1 VNITGS
7 KRSDAVERLEAV
19 LSSAPVVLFEL
30 DASGRIVRSEGVG
43 LRSLGATGEPPAGRT
58 IFDVSG
64 APARLLENVRR
75 ALEGDPRATISEV
88 DGLCYELHFVPLRDA
103 QGAVSGVLGIVSDL
117 SERSRARELLGPLAA
132 IVWTADAAT
141 MRFTFVSPR
150 ALALT
155 GYPEAEW
162 IARPDFLAELLHP
175 DDRDVARDLRLG
187 AVRDGTDRHW
197 VHRVVTRDGRVRWFA
212 TTIHPMQ
219 GGGQLRERLGLTQ
232 TRELLG
238 IMTDVSDHIHAEA
251 TLQKSEARLQ
261 LVLGQLPAII
271 WTTDRQLRFTTSVGA
286 GLKQLGIEENALVGH
301 TVQQSLAT
309 EDPNHPLL
317 ERIRRVI
324 EIGGPERLEAHW
336 FGRTYDT
343 YVEPLR
349 DSTGGLIGALG
360 LSLDVTE
367 KKATEDA
374 LARAEETLRQAQK
387 MEAIGRLAGGVAH
400 DFNNLLS
407 IIVCHADLLLARGNA
422 SAGAG
427 VQEIRSA
434 ASRAGEL
441 TRQLLAFSR
450 RQVLKP
456 SIVDP
461 SAIVSSVTA
470 MLSRI
475 IGSHIHVVVFAEQ
488 SLGLVKVDA
497 TQLEQVVMNLIVNAR
512 DAMPDG
518 GTLTVA
524 TKNVNV
530 TARDATVPAGSYVV
544 ISVTDTGIG
553 MDDETRARMFEPF
566 FTTKP
571 VGEGTGLGLSTVLGI
586 VEQSGG
592 HVTVESAPGRG
603 TTFGIYLPR
612 TDETAPTPPSTPD
625 PAPSEAATI
634 LVVEDEDSV
643 RSVVR
648 AILDLSGYRV
658 IAVASA
664 EDALKVAE
672 APEHAIDLLLTDV
685 VMPGIGGR
693 ELADRVLAARPG
705 LRVLF
710 MSGYIEGGPTMTP
723 GLSFL
728 QKPFTPDELEAKVRA
743 SLASRRG

>member
-1 VNITGS
+1 
-7 KRSDAVERLEAV
+7 
-19 LSSAPVVLFEL
+19 
-30 DASGRIVRSEGVG
+30 
-43 LRSLGATGEPPAGRT
+43 
-58 IFDVSG
+58 
-64 APARLLENVRR
+64 
-75 ALEGDPRATISEV
+75 
-88 DGLCYELHFVPLRDA
+88 
-103 QGAVSGVLGIVSDL
+103 
-117 SERSRARELLGPLAA
+117 
-132 IVWTADAAT
+132 
-141 MRFTFVSPR
+141 
-150 ALALT
+150 LALT
-155 GYPEAEW
+155 GYPESEW
-162 IARPDFLAELLHP
+162 VARPDFLAELLHP

-219 GGGQLRERLGLTQ
+219 GGGQLRERLGVSQ
-232 TRELLG
+232 ARELLG
-238 IMTDVSDHIHAEA
+238 IMTDVTDHLHAEA

-261 LVLGQLPAII
+261 LVLGQVPAII

-286 GLKQLGIEENALVGH
+286 GLTRLGIEENALVGH
-301 TVQQSLAT
+301 TVQQSLRTDDAH
-309 EDPNHPLL
+309 HPML

-324 EIGGPERLEAHW
+324 EVGVPERLETEW

-349 DSTGGLIGALG
+349 DGSGALIGALG
-360 LSLDVTE
+360 LSLDVSE
-367 KKATEDA
+367 RKATEDA
-374 LARAEETLRQAQK
+374 LERTEETLRQAQK

-407 IIVCHADLLLARGNA
+407 IIVCHADLLLARGA
-422 SAGAG
+422 SSAGL
-427 VQEIRSA
+427 QEIRSA
-434 ASRAGEL
+434 ASRAGDL

-450 RQVLKP
+450 RQVLQPKV
-456 SIVDP
+456 VDP
-461 SAIVSSVTA
+461 SAIVSSVTS

-497 TQLEQVVMNLIVNAR
+497 TQLEQVVMNLVVNAR
-512 DAMPDG
+512 DAMADG

-524 TKNVNV
+524 TKN
-530 TARDATVPAGSYVV
+530 ATVTLPDGPAPPGAYVV

-553 MDDETRARMFEPF
+553 MDEATRSRIFEPF

-571 VGEGTGLGLSTVLGI
+571 AGQGTGLGLSTVFGI

-592 HVTVESAPGRG
+592 HVTVDSAPARG
-603 TTFGIYLPR
+603 TTFEIYLPR
-612 TDETAPTPPSTPD
+612 TDENPTPPAKAE
-625 PAPSEAATI
+625 PATGNAATI

-664 EDALKVAE
+664 EDALRIAE
-672 APEHAIDLLLTDV
+672 SGEPSIDLLLTDM

-693 ELADRVLAARPG
+693 ELADRITRALPH

-710 MSGYIEGGPTMTP
+710 MSGYIEGGPAMTP

-728 QKPFTPDELEAKVRA
+728 QKPFTPDELEAKVGA
-743 SLASRRG
+743 LLASGRG

>member
-30 DASGRIVRSEGVG
+30 DLVGRIVRAEGDG
-43 LRSLGATGEPPAGRT
+43 FKALGARIEQPIGRT
-58 IFDVSG
+58 IFDVVG
-64 APARLLENVRR
+64 APPRLLENVRG
-75 ALEGDPRATISEV
+75 ALEGDRRATIAEV

-103 QGAVSGVLGIVSDL
+103 RGAVSGVLGIASDMT
-117 SERSRARELLGPLAA
+117 ERTRASELLGTLDA
-132 IVWTADAAT
+132 IVWTADAST

-155 GYPEAEW
+155 GYPETEW
-162 IARPDFLAELLHP
+162 VARPDFLAELLHP

-187 AVRDGTDRHW
+187 AVRDGADRHW
-197 VHRVVTRDGRVRWFA
+197 VHRVVTRDGRTRWFA
-212 TTIHPMQ
+212 TTLHPMR
-219 GGGQLRERLGLTQ
+219 GGGQLRERLGISQ
-232 TRELLG
+232 ARDLLG
-238 IMTDVSDHIHAEA
+238 IMADVSDHLHAEA

-261 LVLGQLPAII
+261 LVLGQVPAII

-286 GLKQLGIEENALVGH
+286 GLTRLGIEENALVGH
-301 TVQQSLAT
+301 SVQQSLGT
-309 EDPNHPLL
+309 DDPHHPML
-317 ERIRRVI
+317 ERIERVI
-324 EIGGPERLEAHW
+324 EVGVPDRLETEW

-349 DSTGGLIGALG
+349 DGSGTLIGALG

-367 KKATEDA
+367 RKTTENA
-374 LARAEETLRQAQK
+374 LQRTEETLRQAQK

-407 IIVCHADLLLARGNA
+407 IIVCHTDLLLARG
-422 SAGAG
+422 AGLAG
-427 VQEIRSA
+427 LQEIRSA
-434 ASRAGEL
+434 ASRAGDL

-450 RQVLKP
+450 RQVLQP
-456 SIVDP
+456 RVVDP

-475 IGSHIHVVVFAEQ
+475 IGSHIHVVALAEG
-488 SLGLVKVDA
+488 SLGLVKVDS
-497 TQLEQVVMNLIVNAR
+497 TQLEQVVMNLVVNAR
-512 DAMPDG
+512 DAMPTG
-518 GTLTVA
+518 GTLTVGTRNA
-524 TKNVNV
+524 NVS
-530 TARDATVPAGSYVV
+530 APDAAVPPGAYVV

-553 MDDETRARMFEPF
+553 MDQATRSRMFEPF

-571 VGEGTGLGLSTVLGI
+571 AGQGTGLGLSTVLGI

-592 HVTVESAPGRG
+592 HVTVDSAPSRG
-603 TTFGIYLPR
+603 TTFEIYLPR
-612 TDETAPTPPSTPD
+612 TDETTAVPPSKPD
-625 PAPSEAATI
+625 GDAVKDVPTI

-658 IAVASA
+658 IAVSSA
-664 EDALKVAE
+664 EDALRIAE
-672 APEHAIDLLLTDV
+672 AAEPSFDLLLTDI

-693 ELADRVLAARPG
+693 ELADRVAAARPNA
-705 LRVLF
+705 RVLF

-723 GLSFL
+723 GVSFL

-743 SLASRRG
+743 SLASRRP